1 MKKFTL
7 RIWWTLFSSM
17 LFIALM
23 GSISE
28 FEANTDRTDE
38 YGKRIARQL
47 DISKSQFDRIWEN
60 DTLLA
65 LIRAGIFRED
75 VLNALR
81 HNRSMAL
88 VEEDGQ
94 LRYWSSLA
102 VDSDIQPYFDSSGTG
117 IAHIKRG
124 IHFYEVKTLN
134 NQQIMLLYPL
144 YRTYQVSKN
153 PLLVEGFNRDLN
165 INSQALFGFEPK
177 SGYIQI
183 SSNLTP
189 NPIFVHF
196 AEPYANETSWYVYL
210 ALLIGLVLFSAF
222 LLQLFDVLES
232 RFGYFKA
239 WVSVSGIIVLI
250 RVLSFVFDYPF
261 FIYSHEFFTTDVY
274 SGSSF
279 IPSIGDLFLDT
290 VLLFLIAFS
299 AFKGVNSHVR
309 GTRTKTLTKRE
320 AIGYTGLLVFVSY
333 VFTLVCLGQIHSLIQ
348 DSTLNFDVTTI
359 LESGGYT
366 LIGLTIAA
374 MFLTAQFLLVNM
386 VVLLSGTYQISNWRL
401 LSFFVV
407 SILVSL
413 PVCYALGWL
422 DWVLQIQSV
431 SYGIA
436 IFITYQLVINQNSFQ
451 QSISVLFIVAIFA
464 SNLFY
469 RSMHDKERNQ
479 RVEIANR
486 VSSPKDPRA
495 ESVFLQVESQL
506 EQDRFIID
514 YFRNSLLLK
523 SQLEKRIKQLYF
535 TGYLSRYDIDIYDYD
550 PYGGH
555 FKERN
560 DYPFQFLDQVYNT
573 KTQSTL
579 SNHFYFIND
588 PTLRYGYMA
597 RYEVRGPEG
606 KLGYLFIVL
615 KPKFVQDEKI
625 FTELLAQTDDGKTD
639 MSRYSYAIYQNNYL
653 ITQSG
658 SFPYSLN
665 NNFDDLD
672 EVFTIQDNYSHYIT
686 KKEGQLMVVVSKER
700 DSWLVPFSVFS
711 FLFLI
716 FTLFSALVFV
726 LNIFFSYMRLASARF
741 GIKRRQWASFSL
753 RFRRMLPFRS
763 YRGLF
768 FSTRIQMVTI
778 GLVLMAMVLTG
789 YFTFEYIRFKYAE
802 RQFDRLDSKVKSVLG
817 AIENENHF
825 DQMMYYPDQLSAY
838 LNQLAEYYN
847 TDINFYD
854 LNGTL
859 RASTQMR
866 IFQNGLLLNKI
877 HPSAYAKIE
886 TESRSQHFQEE
897 RIGQLFFLAAYV
909 PVFDSQHQLLGYL
922 NIPFFSNERELELEL
937 SDFLESFINIYVF
950 LFLLAGVVAYIISQ
964 RITRPLTYI
973 QRKLSETRLGG
984 VNERL
989 EWRQNDEIG
998 QLVRQYNS
1006 MLSKLEESA
1015 DLLAKGER
1023 EGAWKEMAKQIAHEI
1038 KNPLTPMKLSVQH
1051 LQRAWA
1057 DRRDNIDDTFR
1068 RVTGV
1073 LIDQIDSL
1081 SLLATEFSSFAKMPT
1096 AKKEEFE
1103 LTSVINSV
1111 VELYFNTENLTL
1123 TYSSG
1128 NEQLTVMADKDQLS
1142 RVFNNIVKNAIQS
1155 IPDDRA
1161 GQISVDINRNGNWAE
1176 VCITDNGSGIPE
1188 EIASKIFSPSFS
1200 TKNSGMGLG
1209 LAISKQIIE
1218 SCEGQ
1223 IFFETKEGQGTRF
1236 TVRVPLLKD

>member
-1 MKKFTL
+1 MKNFTL
-7 RIWWTLFSSM
+7 KLWWTLFGAM
-17 LFIALM
+17 LLIALM
-23 GSISE
+23 GIISE
-28 FEANTDRTDE
+28 YEANKDRRDD
-38 YGKRIARQL
+38 YAKRVAAQL
-47 DISKSQFDRIWEN
+47 EISKKQFDRVWED

-75 VLNALR
+75 VLEALR
-81 HNRSMAL
+81 QQRSMAL
-88 VEEDGQ
+88 VQEEGQ
-94 LRYWSSLA
+94 LKYWSSLA
-102 VDSDIQPYFDSSGTG
+102 VDNDILPYFDSLETG
-117 IAHIKRG
+117 IARIKRG
-124 IHFYEVKTLN
+124 IHFYEVRRLN

-144 YRTYQVSKN
+144 YRMYQVSHN
-153 PLLVEGFNRDLN
+153 PLLKEGFNSDLN
-165 INSQALFGFEPK
+165 IATQADFETKPK
-177 SGYIQI
+177 AGYIRIESKRIRSPFYIQFRE
-183 SSNLTP
+183 S
-189 NPIFVHF
+189 FD
-196 AEPYANETSWYVYL
+196 YQTSWYVYFL
-210 ALLIGLVLFSAF
+210 FVSGLILFGAF
-222 LLQLFDVLES
+222 LLQLFDILDS
-232 RFGYFKA
+232 RYGYFRA
-239 WVSVSGIIVLI
+239 WLVVSGIVIGI
-250 RVLSFVFDYPF
+250 RALSFLFDYPF
-261 FIYSHEFFTTDVY
+261 FLYSQAFFTTDVY
-274 SGSSF
+274 SGTNL
-279 IPSIGDLFLDT
+279 IPSIGDLFVDT
-290 VLLFLIAFS
+290 VLLFLIVFS
-299 AFKGVNSHVR
+299 GFKGLNSHNR
-309 GTRTKTLTKRE
+309 AGDKSRPNRKTGIR
-320 AIGYTGLLVFVSY
+320 ITGFLVFLAY
-333 VFTLVCLGQIHSLIQ
+333 IFTLLCLGQIHSLIQ
-348 DSTLNFDVTTI
+348 DSSLNFDVTTI
-359 LESGGYT
+359 LQSSGYT
-366 LIGLTIAA
+366 LVGLAIAA
-374 MFLTAQFLLVNM
+374 MFLTAQFLMVNM
-386 VVLLSGTYQISNWRL
+386 VVISAATYQISNWRL
-401 LSFFVV
+401 LLFFGLSVV
-407 SILVSL
+407 ISL
-413 PVCYALGWL
+413 PVYVAFGWF
-422 DWVLQIQSV
+422 DWVLLIQSV

-469 RSMHDKERNQ
+469 RSMHDKERKQ
-479 RVEIANR
+479 RVEIAEQ

-495 ESVFLQVESQL
+495 ETVFLQVESQL
-506 EQDRFIID
+506 EQDRFIVD
-514 YFRNSLLLK
+514 YFRNPLLLK

-535 TGYLSRYDIDIYDYD
+535 TGYLSRYDIDLYDYD
-550 PYGGH
+550 PLGGH

-560 DYPFQFLDQVYNT
+560 DYPFLYLDQIYNT

-588 PTLRYGYMA
+588 PALRYGYMA
-597 RYEVRGPEG
+597 RYEVRGVEG
-606 KLGYLFIVL
+606 RLGYLFIVL

-625 FTELLAQTDDGKTD
+625 FTELLAQTDEGKMD
-639 MSRYSYAIYQNNYL
+639 ISRYSYAIYQNNYL

-665 NNFDDLD
+665 NNFEEQDGI
-672 EVFTIQDNYSHYIT
+672 FTVQDSYSHYIT
-686 KKEGQLMVVVSKER
+686 QKEGKLTVVVSKER

-711 FLFLI
+711 FLFLT

-726 LNIFFSYMRLASARF
+726 LNVFFSYMRLASARF
-741 GIKRRQWASFSL
+741 GSKRRQLASFSL

-763 YRGLF
+763 YRGLY
-768 FSTRIQMVTI
+768 FSTRIQLVTI

-817 AIENENHF
+817 AIENENRF

-866 IFQNGLLLNKI
+866 IFQNGLLLNRI
-877 HPSAYAKIE
+877 HPSAYARIE

-897 RIGQLFFLAAYV
+897 RIGQLFFLASYV

-922 NIPFFSNERELELEL
+922 NIPFFSNERELEAEL
-937 SDFLESFINIYVF
+937 SSFLESFINIYVF
-950 LFLLAGVVAYIISQ
+950 LFLLAGVIAYIISQ

-973 QRKLSETRLGG
+973 QRKLSETRLGS

-1015 DLLAKGER
+1015 ELLAKGER

-1051 LQRAWA
+1051 LQRAWL
-1057 DRRDNIDDTFR
+1057 DKKDNIDETFR

-1128 NEQLTVMADKDQLS
+1128 KEPLTVIADKDQLS
-1142 RVFNNIVKNAIQS
+1142 RVFNNIIKNAIQA
-1155 IPDDRA
+1155 IPDERP
-1161 GQISVDINRNGNWAE
+1161 GQISVEVNRNQNWAE
-1176 VCITDNGSGIPE
+1176 VCITDNGDGIPAD
-1188 EIASKIFSPSFS
+1188 IASKIFSPSFS

-1218 SCEGQ
+1218 SCEGR

-1236 TVRVPLLKD
+1236 TVQVPLKEA